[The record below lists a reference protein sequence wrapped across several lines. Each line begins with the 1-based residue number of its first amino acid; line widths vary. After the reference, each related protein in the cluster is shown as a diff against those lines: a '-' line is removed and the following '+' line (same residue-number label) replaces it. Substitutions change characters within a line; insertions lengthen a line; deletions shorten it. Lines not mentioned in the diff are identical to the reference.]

1 MKNEKNSPFPFITSD
16 SIIKYDE
23 VQFNVEEVINTKD
36 PKYKEKLY
44 FIYDKQSDRF
54 IYFYETN
61 IFIFN
66 TKGKIN
72 KYIKVE
78 LSERIKLA
86 AVEYTYNYLLLCT
99 RSNQALICNLKY
111 NISENYN
118 IFDKGTY
125 LGGFFIKRKPEKD
138 NNYCK
143 LCMVNEKKFIISKIY
158 VEQTEKGEYVFK
170 RKHFYTS
177 KDMTI
182 YNYFYNSDF
191 NIVIL
196 RLELCDFLVV
206 NLKSKA
212 CYETLISLDHLNK
225 NNIILISMFLVRNI
239 YHQLYLIHLNSKNI
253 EFYGLKDL
261 KKKKPPKVIK
271 LDYGVNH
278 QNIKLQFTNN
288 LVIIYNE
295 TNIFIYDIK
304 SKTNNKIFTINFG
317 KNKEYQNFYKNIRI
331 YGDFIA
337 IGRSFYRTKF
347 DYQIYFDKKYKEN
360 ELEAFLITLRRG
372 DTKLIIKKVLIELL
386 ENNEMTKLHLLIS
399 KMIKYNARKNNEL
412 NEDKKNAYQIAC
424 SGHNYFYLNND
435 EIFSLF
441 SRKIKDKDPVKI
453 VQFMGIIYNL
463 YEVNNIKV
471 DSDIFISTLF
481 YHLNQINDF
490 SFLDSLT
497 KNGLIPLNH
506 KLGLYLIDRATHSE
520 KEKNEKEDKKEK
532 DKHEISDNDIM
543 FYFGVDN
550 IMEKEDG
557 INEAIEDLMNEK
569 KYSDCFDLAS
579 YYLCEKKMNSQ
590 GSFGYFRN
598 FVNEQLYQFNNNNK
612 DDEQNKEND
621 ENTK

>member
-54 IYFYETN
+54 IYFYESN

-66 TKGKIN
+66 TKGKID

-372 DTKLIIKKVLIELL
+372 DTKHIIKKVLIELL
-386 ENNEMTKLHLLIS
+386 ENNEMTKS